1 MDANGRMPN
10 FFLVGAA
17 KAGTTSLHAY
27 LGQHPQVFMS
37 QFKEPTFFALYGE
50 PPPPLHR
57 ADGSVIPINAA
68 HDLDSYRALYRDAG
82 DAAVLGDASTFYLV
96 DEHVPARLREHV
108 PHARIAMVLRQP
120 VDRAYS
126 HYLDFR
132 FRGFE
137 PLASFTE
144 AFRADEERV
153 ARAATKLG
161 TLWAYRSMGLYAPQ
175 VARYRAQ
182 FPPEQIKVFL
192 YDDWRA
198 DPVGVVTDLFR
209 FLGIDDGFVP
219 DMTVRHRAAGG
230 VPRSPGLRR
239 AMERKHGLARR
250 LARAIVPA
258 GLRPRVQSMVDRWN
272 AVRPPLDPAVRR
284 ALTEVYRADIAAL
297 EPLIGRD
304 LSGWLAD
311 NR

>member
-1 MDANGRMPN
+1 MHANGRLPN

-17 KAGTTSLHAY
+17 KAGTSSLHAY

-37 QFKEPTFFALYGE
+37 KPKEPTFFALYGE
-50 PPPPLHR
+50 PLPPFHR
-57 ADGSVIPINAA
+57 ADGSVVPVNVA

-82 DAAVLGDASTFYLV
+82 DATVLGDASTLYLF
-96 DEHVPARLREHV
+96 DENVPTRLRRHV

-137 PLASFTE
+137 SLESFTD
-144 AFRADEERV
+144 AFWSEEERV
-153 ARAATKLG
+153 ARAARNLG
-161 TLWAYRSMGLYAPQ
+161 ALWAYRSKGLYAPQ

-230 VPRSPGLRR
+230 VPCSPGLRR
-239 AMERKHGLARR
+239 AMERRNGLARR

-272 AVRPPLDPAVRR
+272 AVRLPLDPAVRR

-304 LSGWLAD
+304 LSGWLDD